1 MWQTFASKYFDC
13 KTSRPFDR
21 FARLEELDGISA
33 TQLFKFPAVPTLP
46 YKRLDNIPS
55 KLEYLKFTTLQ

>member
-33 TQLFKFPAVPTLP
+33 SQQFQISRGP
-46 YKRLDNIPS
+46 NPS
-55 KLEYLKFTTLQ
+55 L